1 MCSAP
6 ALLTQDELHVVRSR
20 SALCMCSRPSAS
32 RSASAELQPSYSAA
46 AERDS
51 GLQNTVSRQVTGDIL
66 PAAAGRLLSTEGS
79 RRVPLGKGSIA
90 MDTATSDRRARG
102 LMASATPVVA
112 RVVCVVDDDRTSAS
126 LQSDG
131 VRRMLPASSWSSF
144 EIGP

>member
-1 MCSAP
+1 MSAQ
-6 ALLTQDELHVVRSR
+6 ADMATTL
-20 SALCMCSRPSAS
+20 A
-32 RSASAELQPSYSAA
+32 
-46 AERDS
+46 DS
-51 GLQNTVSRQVTGDIL
+51 DSWRVTGDIL
-66 PAAAGRLLSTEGS
+66 PAAAGRLLSRS